1 MRLCTPEDTP
11 IGTYVYN
18 IFAGQSKEVDEH
30 FYECYKVYLNPC
42 VHDPT
47 IPARFLAIRIIGL
60 EGETEEKQAR
70 VCDFVNLLMEK
81 RLPET
86 RLTAA
91 KRTNWE
97 VITNFVEWIEEYQTY
112 IPLYRWSTGP
122 QVEVQNGLI
131 WDMRTNHY
139 CLLRVFQ
146 EEGEPRGAEYN
157 PEDNTLVPAPVPDPD
172 PRDHHV
178 DIHADGSPDRIPN
191 RNQNQNQHHHHRH
204 RRMEDDFK
212 LTAIS
217 KLPKFDGETEGHKC
231 PITFKIQTESAWEF
245 INGLATP
252 QAGLTDDIR
261 EARGRAMVQQLSGD
275 PLCWFESYR
284 KNPGLRTAENWSA
297 FWKSFVAEWDTSAL
311 GGGHDNWVR
320 QWHAISPQQFKT
332 YREFVIWVESLGK
345 RLDKRDAEI
354 LDLIKVQAPDDIALW
369 IQNCET
375 LAAVRKALLDRE
387 GRAKNVGASS
397 ELTDVK
403 FMRADNSAFRRLEER
418 LAHLEQGGG
427 RGRGRGTSNIQ
438 CYLCK
443 QFGHMMKDCPMQ
455 QNRLQLAQMF
465 GQPRPQPQFT
475 PMGKPTLST
484 QGLMQAAQTYFPGNK
499 TFQKPFRPNQN
510 PNLPAQSKG
519 QGNGQCSFQRGRGK
533 SQKPRNDGYTG
544 MTDTQAQQEG
554 AEMSVQEFY
563 DQTCGLFNTLY
574 LMAQQQEEA
583 LLAQYETGDDEQY
596 ADSEGDPDG
605 QEQDY
610 QENE

>member
-157 PEDNTLVPAPVPDPD
+157 PEDNTLVPAPVPEPD
-172 PRDHHV
+172 PRDHCV
-178 DIHADGSPDRIPN
+178 DAHADGSPDRIPN
-191 RNQNQNQHHHHRH
+191 RNQNQNQRHHHRH
-204 RRMEDDFK
+204 RRMGDDFK

-245 INGLATP
+245 INGLATL

-275 PLCWFESYR
+275 PLSWFESYK

-311 GGGHDNWVR
+311 GGGHENWVR

-332 YREFVIWVESLGK
+332 YREFVIRVKSLGK
-345 RLDKRDAEI
+345 CLDKRDAEI
-354 LDLIKVQAPDDIALW
+354 LDLIKV
-369 IQNCET
+369 
-375 LAAVRKALLDRE
+375 
-387 GRAKNVGASS
+387 
-397 ELTDVK
+397 
-403 FMRADNSAFRRLEER
+403 
-418 LAHLEQGGG
+418 
-427 RGRGRGTSNIQ
+427 
-438 CYLCK
+438 
-443 QFGHMMKDCPMQ
+443 
-455 QNRLQLAQMF
+455 
-465 GQPRPQPQFT
+465 
-475 PMGKPTLST
+475 
-484 QGLMQAAQTYFPGNK
+484 
-499 TFQKPFRPNQN
+499 
-510 PNLPAQSKG
+510 
-519 QGNGQCSFQRGRGK
+519 
-533 SQKPRNDGYTG
+533 
-544 MTDTQAQQEG
+544 
-554 AEMSVQEFY
+554 
-563 DQTCGLFNTLY
+563 
-574 LMAQQQEEA
+574 
-583 LLAQYETGDDEQY
+583 
-596 ADSEGDPDG
+596 
-605 QEQDY
+605 
-610 QENE
+610 